1 VDLKIRP
8 AVAAISG
15 ALIAMLFGPP
25 EAYHAIIK
33 HMLTRIIKAE
43 IYEKPGLTYPRTGK
57 KKGKGKGKG
66 KGNVKAQYQR
76 RKQRKSEKRTKPG

>member
-1 VDLKIRP
+1 MLPVDLKIRP

-15 ALIAMLFGPP
+15 ALIAMLFAPP
-25 EAYHAIIK
+25 RAHHTIIQ
-33 HMLTRIIKAE
+33 HMLFRIIKAE
-43 IYEKPGLTYPRTGK
+43 IYEKPGRAYPRPRRK
-57 KKGKGKGKG
+57 KGKG